1 MENFQEEV
9 ENKPK
14 KQRKKKVDPFME
26 MTDKIITKKGMN
38 PKDFDKNAIFEARK
52 KLKEEF
58 VNENISL
65 LLD

>member
-38 PKDFDKNAIFEARK
+38 PKDFDKNAIFEARN
-52 KLKEEF
+52 KLKDEF